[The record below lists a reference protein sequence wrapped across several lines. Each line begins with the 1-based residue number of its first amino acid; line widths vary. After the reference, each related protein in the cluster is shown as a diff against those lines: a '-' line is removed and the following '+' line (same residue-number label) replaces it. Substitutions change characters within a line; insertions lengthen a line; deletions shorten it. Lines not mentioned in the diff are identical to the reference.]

1 MGWSVS
7 VASQSSRPLFHLL
20 WEFRGTGIKRNK
32 GERKRW
38 KSAVWWELPLG
49 RGVFSKG
56 SAWGLISGPW
66 RRQQLLP
73 ALSTLFRYHQAWQMS
88 LDSFNHLLIGQQ
100 HPNAY
105 TEFIILKHHT
115 CICATFLHK
124 LLWAKVLVYSQ
135 LLSIQPTSFP
145 LFLHSCVRKCWRR
158 QGFHVVSIYYLRP
171 FLRDSFIF
179 HWVSAGS
186 HICCVTMTRT
196 TWTCCCNYL

>member
-1 MGWSVS
+1 M
-7 VASQSSRPLFHLL
+7 
-20 WEFRGTGIKRNK
+20 WEFGGTGIKRNK

-73 ALSTLFRYHQAWQMS
+73 ALGTLFRYHQAWRMS
-88 LDSFNHLLIGQQ
+88 FDSFNILLIVSCGQQ
-100 HPNAY
+100 HPNAH
-105 TEFIILKHHT
+105 TEFTILKCHT
-115 CICATFLHK
+115 SICATFPRK
-124 LLWAKVLVYSQ
+124 LIWAKVLFYSQ
-135 LLSIQPTSFP
+135 LLSIRPTSFP
-145 LFLHSCVRKCWRR
+145 LFLYSCVRKCWRR
-158 QGFHVVSIYYLRP
+158 QGFHVVSIYQPLP

-179 HWVSAGS
+179 HRVSAGS